1 MATRLKTVQYYF
13 PHLAAAADAVTTN
26 FTQITVYL
34 PEASKVFKSVFVTVT
49 AADVATA
56 ISNVTARNLGIRLNA
71 VAYSTVSNAQTL
83 TNSGEQFS
91 LAFTQ
96 DYTAYFNTNWTSLLT
111 SMTMDCQVNINTST
125 LGVKNLT
132 AVATITYE
140 YDDTSATHV
149 KTVWIPLN
157 APATTFAVAKP
168 GVAIATIPDL
178 STYLPESVTTIRQ
191 TALCI
196 QGNNEYNSTT
206 DMTLS
211 YEIDTLGV
219 FTSGLFEEG
228 LTSSISYRLGNV
240 VTFTT
245 NATHSFYLW
254 SSVAAFAHPQ
264 VWLNVTYE
272 FTPSTSNT
280 ILNSLMLPMEWLGG
294 AGGTAANFQRATRE
308 LWIQEPATITVQTC
322 ALMVFYETSAA
333 ITGLNARVG
342 TGSFVAYDSV
352 AAVTCGSNALMIRN
366 DSISLA
372 RGRNTLQA
380 DMYKT
385 DTSDTVAG
393 LSSFWLINYHSGKH
407 TNGVGAHN
415 HTVLWNVIP
424 TGTAAAVPT
433 ITSASTAI
441 TIPETNYFF
450 TGVGVELIIDHS
462 GSVNP
467 GGEFIGIERLVAEG
481 GLMWESA
488 YECMNSSDPE
498 IGIRWAYG
506 GARDV
511 MKRFP
516 EDAGYGRLD
525 IETARR
531 YTSILATTGWVSLTI
546 MATYHSITYDLSG
559 STQNSN
565 GGSVGLFLHKSPVL
579 SVSNRGELM
588 QATSVTG
595 NANFRF
601 TTYDD
606 TEALQVVA
614 YESATYKGS
623 SKLAVTG
630 TGFDISLS
638 SPASGGATDYAF
650 LG

>member
-13 PHLAAAADAVTTN
+13 PHLAAALDATTTN

-49 AADVATA
+49 AADAATT
-56 ISNVTARNLGIRLNA
+56 ISNVTARNLGVRLNA

-91 LAFTQ
+91 LSFTQ

-125 LGVKNLT
+125 VGCRNLS

-149 KTVWIPLN
+149 KTVWIPLD
-157 APATTFAVAKP
+157 APVSTFGVAKP
-168 GVAIATIPDL
+168 GTATATIPNL

-211 YEIDTLGV
+211 YEIETLGV

-228 LTSSISYRLGNV
+228 LTSSISYRLCNV
-240 VTFTT
+240 VTFN
-245 NATHSFYLW
+245 NAATQQFYIW

-264 VWLNVTYE
+264 IWLTVTYE

-280 ILNSLMLPMEWLGG
+280 ILNSLMIPMEWMGG
-294 AGGTAANFQRATRE
+294 AGGTAANYQRATRE

-342 TGSFVAYDSV
+342 TGAFVAYGSV

-366 DSISLA
+366 DAITLA

-380 DMYKT
+380 DLYKT
-385 DTSDTVAG
+385 DTADTVAG

-407 TNGVGAHN
+407 TDGVGVHN
-415 HTVLWNVIP
+415 HTILWNVIP
-424 TGTAAAVPT
+424 TGTAAAAPT
-433 ITSASTAI
+433 ITSASVAI

-450 TGVGVELIIDHS
+450 ISIGVELIIDHS
-462 GSVNP
+462 GTINP
-467 GGEFIGIERLVAEG
+467 GGEFIGIERLAGEG

-516 EDAGYGRLD
+516 QDDGYGRLD

-559 STQNSN
+559 NIQNS
-565 GGSVGLFLHKSPVL
+565 GGTLVSLLLHKSPFL
-579 SVSNRGELM
+579 NITNRGELM
-588 QATSVTG
+588 QRTTQIGDGSYS
-595 NANFRF
+595 F
-601 TTYDD
+601 TVYDD
-606 TEALQVVA
+606 TEELQVTA
-614 YESATYKGS
+614 YESDVFLGV
-623 SKLAVTG
+623 SKYAVAG

-638 SPASGGATDYAF
+638 TTAGGATDYAF